1 MQAATNRIG
10 IPKSRVFSRI
20 GSREALQKVVIGWF
34 FRRFLADVFVPTLQ
48 LPKGLPRLRSIVQR
62 WTVRTRDVEARTGYA
77 HTTGAFALDD
87 CEGELRDTLLAVV
100 IRLRCA
106 LRRAV
111 IQAVEA
117 NHLQGDADADEMF
130 GKVSNL
136 AMGLLHD
143 ARFLRGAS
151 AATRAQAS

>member
-1 MQAATNRIG
+1 MQAATDRIG

-117 NHLQGDADADEMF
+117 NHLQGDADAD
-130 GKVSNL
+130 
-136 AMGLLHD
+136 AD
-143 ARFLRGAS
+143 ADAD
-151 AATRAQAS
+151 

>member
-1 MQAATNRIG
+1 M
-10 IPKSRVFSRI
+10 
-20 GSREALQKVVIGWF
+20 
-34 FRRFLADVFVPTLQ
+34 
-48 LPKGLPRLRSIVQR
+48 
-62 WTVRTRDVEARTGYA
+62 RDVEARTGYA
-77 HTTGAFALDD
+77 HTTGSFALDD

-100 IRLRCA
+100 IRWRCA

-111 IQAVEA
+111 IQAIEA
-117 NHLQGDADADEMF
+117 NHLQGDADADADQLV

-143 ARFLRGAS
+143 ARFLRGAR